1 LFDFDYPK
9 VKHSLGQAALQDP
22 YPAWILDSQGVI
34 RAANLMAFWLWDTIN
49 PGEPIRPGALL
60 GNSIFTIFAGNF
72 KRIPVE
78 ENSEFYAKKSAV
90 VKRLSNELG
99 TDSSLYAP
107 FIAAMKNDPLRAQIY
122 EQAVLYPDREWD
134 YTFSIAPPG
143 TRGNSSSE
151 LLAFQ
156 VTIFRLEGHDGFL
169 ATYTPTKATLP
180 VIEELYSR
188 LTDQYSDGV
197 FIQPGDTQQGD
208 VESKQSLE
216 PPESL
221 YHEYYPAIIHDPLW
235 YITGENKAQLL
246 LVGES
251 VKGRHFFELFFA
263 PQLREWMGPLQETS
277 APRAIR
283 YFDIFTAGFLRE
295 DHELHAGYEQ
305 VMKHLLQQDA
315 FRTILEISR
324 KLSIRIVIPENRH
337 DPFYTCRVI
346 LPWSLSHEIALQFRC
361 MVRLLRNNLL
371 VYTDMGDYQIT
382 LVPENYQTEVAL
394 ILLCLASTAPA
405 QDEATS
411 FSQLLW
417 LLAIMKTIEE
427 RLSMEDGAD
436 TEWEPEAAFGRIR
449 NQLDTRFRKH
459 TEDETGRIIAGLK
472 EVIETLDGRG
482 MIEKRVLLGML
493 GHLTAAN
500 TRLDQLSTFLAEE
513 LERSRSL
520 EEKLPGRLL

>member
-1 LFDFDYPK
+1 MFDFDYPK

-34 RAANLMAFWLWDTIN
+34 HAANLMAFWLWDTIN

-60 GNSIFTIFAGNF
+60 GNSAFNIFAGNF

-78 ENSEFYAKKSAV
+78 GNSEFYAKKSAV
-90 VKRLSNELG
+90 VKRLSNEPG

-143 TRGNSSSE
+143 IRGNSNSE

-156 VTIFRLEGHDGFL
+156 VTIFRLEGYTGFL
-169 ATYTPTKATLP
+169 ATYTPARATLP

-197 FIQPGDTQQGD
+197 FIQPGDTREGD
-208 VESKQSLE
+208 VESKQS
-216 PPESL
+216 PGPSESL

-295 DHELHAGYEQ
+295 DHELHAEYER
-305 VMKHLLQQDA
+305 VMKHLLHLDA

-337 DPFYTCRVI
+337 EPFYTCRVI
-346 LPWSLSHEIALQFRC
+346 LPWPLSHEIALQFRC
-361 MVRLLRNNLL
+361 MVRFLRNNLL
-371 VYTDMGDYQIT
+371 VYTDMWDYQIT

-417 LLAIMKTIEE
+417 LLAIMKAIEE

-459 TEDETGRIIAGLK
+459 TEDETGRVIAKLR

-493 GHLTAAN
+493 GHLFFN
-500 TRLDQLSTFLAEE
+500 HP
-513 LERSRSL
+513 
-520 EEKLPGRLL
+520 LPGHLLKLLDILANDIEAFPPEIH